1 MTDLDGIIAE
11 NIEMGNYES
20 SSDEI
25 ICPYCGY
32 TQTIDYEMYFGDNDI
47 DIYTEG
53 EQDVVCPEC
62 NYTFKL
68 NKELTWSYTT
78 EVIQKS

>member
-1 MTDLDGIIAE
+1 MTDLDDIVAE

-32 TQTIDYEMYFGDNDI
+32 SETIDYEMYFGNNSI
-47 DIYTEG
+47 DVNTEG
-53 EQDVVCPEC
+53 EQDVVCPDC
-62 NYTFKL
+62 NHTFRL
-68 NKELTWSYTT
+68 HKELIWIYNT
-78 EVIQKS
+78 EVIQES